1 MVGVAKTALAPQ
13 GTLLVHGE
21 LWDAISEQP
30 LQPGDQAEITRVEGL
45 KLYVK
50 PAPIKGDA

>member
-21 LWDAISEQP
+21 LWDAISEQS
-30 LQPGDQAEITRVEGL
+30 LQPGDHAEITRVEGL

-50 PAPIKGDA
+50 PVPMKGEA